1 MAMNDLA
8 KAKRLELIDMLQA
21 ESEGKEIESRVRY
34 TEDAYWNRSDDVL
47 SEIVDNWYRWEDGQ
61 LEFRLKPEP
70 DRVSYCS
77 KCGLLKK
84 QEGLTPHNS
93 VVCDGVISTF
103 YKDDAISVT

>member
-1 MAMNDLA
+1 MNDLA

-21 ESEGKEIESRVRY
+21 ELEGKEIESRVRY
-34 TEDAYWNRSDDVL
+34 TEDASWHRCSDVIWAVAEQL
-47 SEIVDNWYRWEDGQ
+47 YRWEDGE

-70 DRVSYCS
+70 DKVSYCS

-103 YKDDAISVT
+103 YKNDAISVT